1 MSDWLK
7 AATAALEE
15 SSGAPV
21 TLNKGDVEVILD
33 VAAYAARTSGVRLN
47 APLVCYLL
55 GRTEAASGASLE
67 HLAEVVRAVPPD
79 EVSEPGIRTRL

>member
-1 MSDWLK
+1 MSSDWLK

-15 SSGAPV
+15 SSGVPLA
-21 TLNKGDVEVILD
+21 LSKSEIEELLD

-55 GRTEAASGASLE
+55 GRTGASSGASVSE
-67 HLAEVVRAVPPD
+67 LAEIVRRVPTD
-79 EVSEPGIRTRL
+79 EVPV